1 MPNSVDS
8 RGSATFREALM
19 SEGRVLGREE
29 IKKDPSDVHVFISY
43 SHEDTGIAQC
53 LQEELTAVNPAR
65 VHCFL
70 DAYNIRSGDEWH
82 SKIIANLKAAD
93 WLIFLYTGRERRP
106 YDFCGFEIGIFTS
119 VHLLDTSQKLMD
131 APRLLCLHDTA
142 AVPSL
147 LAMVQN
153 RRIRP
158 YQPDGSPDTGKELE
172 FYITTPLAQFFE
184 DFYYY
189 PERMPLHGGTMK
201 KGLPLQQMPS
211 IASEIGNRVKR
222 LTSRFQEARK
232 NDPISEKF
240 YQVRMEIDI
249 RDPLPKNRTEIPG
262 KSVITAAQDTFSLL
276 GLSPDP
282 DENGELK
289 ITWDQMKNS
298 LEANNETF
306 AWMGKVED
314 DILDAAHQRN
324 LRSPELTF
332 RAHDGQFY
340 RPLLARQIIYG
351 SGARKFSVIFVRTLP
366 RKFVGDE
373 TTSALLIGLILAS
386 RFRFTFIEAAEQLQ
400 ESFGDAVADSD
411 FQLACRQLI
420 YDIER
425 MEQES
430 SEFGMNN
437 PDLFQQAF
445 GPENYEIVN
454 GFYEI
459 WFPVRKQ
466 LFTLIKQRLE
476 EPTTVPR
483 ESIRAEIKNFS
494 KSVAP
499 CNKRFLEMCLREY
512 TAYLKSWLTKP
523 N

>member
-1 MPNSVDS
+1 
-8 RGSATFREALM
+8 M
-19 SEGRVLGREE
+19 SEARTSEIDE
-29 IKKDPSDVHVFISY
+29 IKKDPNDVHVFISY
-43 SHEDTGIAQC
+43 SHEDFPIAQC
-53 LQEELTAVNPAR
+53 LQEEITAVNPDR
-65 VHCFL
+65 VRCFL
-70 DAYNIRSGDEWH
+70 DAYNIRSGEEWH

-119 VHLLDTSQKLMD
+119 VHLLDTSKKISQ
-131 APRLLCLHDTA
+131 AARLLCIHDTA

-153 RRIRP
+153 RRVRF
-158 YQPDGSPDTGKELE
+158 YQSEGSPDPDRELA
-172 FYITTPLAQFFE
+172 FHMDTPLAQFFE
-184 DFYYY
+184 DFYYF
-189 PERMPLHGGTMK
+189 PDRMPLHGGTMR
-201 KGLPLQQMPS
+201 KGLALRQMPKMAIE
-211 IASEIGNRVKR
+211 IAERVQR
-222 LTSRFQEARK
+222 LTTKFQDARK

-249 RDPLPKNRTEIPG
+249 RDPVSKDKTTIPG
-262 KSVITAAQDTFSLL
+262 RSTVTAAQDTFTLL

-289 ITWDQMKNS
+289 ITWEQMKSS

-306 AWMGKVED
+306 AWMDKVEE
-314 DILDAAHQRN
+314 DILDAIHQRN

-340 RPLLARQIIYG
+340 RPLLSRQIIYG
-351 SGARKFSVIFVRTLP
+351 GGARKFSAIFVRTLP

-386 RFRFTFIEAAEQLQ
+386 RFRFKFIEAAKELQ
-400 ESFGDAVADSD
+400 DELGDNVTEPE
-411 FQLACRQLI
+411 FQLACRQLL

-437 PDLFQQAF
+437 PDLFQEAF
-445 GPENYEIVN
+445 GQENYEIVN
-454 GFYEI
+454 AFYQI
-459 WFPVRKQ
+459 WFPLRDD
-466 LFTLIKQRLE
+466 LFELIKQRLE
-476 EPTTVPR
+476 DHNSISR
-483 ESIRAEIKNFS
+483 ASIREEIKKFS
-494 KSVAP
+494 QALAP
-499 CNKRFLEMCLREY
+499 YNRRFLEMCLQKY
-512 TAYLKSWLTKP
+512 TAYLRGWLRKP
-523 N
+523 D

>member
-1 MPNSVDS
+1 MLGKTAHRP
-8 RGSATFREALM
+8 GLREVTM
-19 SEGRVLGREE
+19 SDARVLEREE
-29 IKKDPSDVHVFISY
+29 IKKDLSDVHVFISY
-43 SHEDTGIAQC
+43 SHEDIGIAQC

-119 VHLLDTSQKLMD
+119 VHLLDSSQKLSE
-131 APRLLCLHDTA
+131 AARLLCLHDTP

-158 YQPDGSPDTGKELE
+158 YQPDEVPDPAKELE
-172 FYITTPLAQFFE
+172 FYTSTPLARFFE

-211 IASEIGNRVKR
+211 VASEIASRVKR
-222 LTSRFQEARK
+222 LTSTFQEARR

-249 RDPLPKNRTEIPG
+249 KDPLPKNRTEIPG
-262 KSVITAAQDTFSLL
+262 RSIITAAQDTFNLL

-289 ITWDQMKNS
+289 TTWDQMKNN
-298 LEANNETF
+298 LEGNNDTF
-306 AWMGKVED
+306 AWMDKVED

-351 SGARKFSVIFVRTLP
+351 SGARKFSVMFVRTLP

-386 RFRFTFIEAAEQLQ
+386 RFRFTFIEAADELQ
-400 ESFGDAVADSD
+400 AKFGDEVTDSE
-411 FQLACRQLI
+411 FQLACRQLV

-437 PDLFQQAF
+437 PELFQQAF
-445 GPENYEIVN
+445 GPQNYEIVN
-454 GFYEI
+454 GFYEV
-459 WFPVRKQ
+459 WFPIRRE
-466 LFTLIKQRLE
+466 LFTLIKQRIE
-476 EPTTVPR
+476 EPGTVSR
-483 ESIRAEIKNFS
+483 DSIRAVVKRFGKEC
-494 KSVAP
+494 AP
-499 CNKRFLEMCLREY
+499 CNRMFLEMCLKQYSE
-512 TAYLKSWLTKP
+512 YLKGWLAKP
-523 N
+523 I